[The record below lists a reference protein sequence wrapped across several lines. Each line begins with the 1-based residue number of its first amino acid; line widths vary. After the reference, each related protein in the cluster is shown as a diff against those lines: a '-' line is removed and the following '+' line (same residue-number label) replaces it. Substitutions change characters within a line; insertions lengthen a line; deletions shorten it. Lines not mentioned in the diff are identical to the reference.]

1 MADRIAS
8 LIAAGT
14 EMVGALGLAD
24 RLVGVSHECD
34 WPIGVA
40 DLPHLTSTAVDAHAE
55 GGVIHSAVRDVTA
68 ADQPLYHLD
77 VAGLA
82 AARPDLIVT
91 QSKCDVCA
99 VAYDDVLAAVR
110 DVDALGG
117 VQVVDLDPGSLDD
130 VLADIGRLGRAAG
143 LADDATSGVV
153 AGLRERIDAVTAA
166 TASLAEDDRPVTA
179 SIEWMDPVMIAG
191 NWDPGMVLAAGGRLA
206 VPAQG
211 TSQFVEWEA
220 VVEARPEVIVVACCG
235 YDLGKTLAEA
245 GDLTSR
251 PGWTDLPAVRDG
263 RVWAV
268 DGNAYF
274 NRPGPRLVDSLEIL
288 AHLLHPRLFPS
299 DPAPGCWTSLA

>member
-1 MADRIAS
+1 MAQRIAS

-14 EMVGALGLAD
+14 EMVGALGIGD

-34 WPIGVA
+34 WPEGVG
-40 DLPHLTSTAVDAHAE
+40 DLPHLTATAVDAASE
-55 GGVIHSAVRDVTA
+55 GGAIDSEVREITA
-68 ADQPLYHLD
+68 AGQPLYHLD
-77 VAGLA
+77 VEGLA

-110 DVDALGG
+110 DVDALNG
-117 VQVVDLDPGSLDD
+117 VTVVDLDPGSLDD
-130 VLADIGRLGRAAG
+130 VLADIGRLGAAAG

-153 AGLRERIDAVTAA
+153 TGLQERIDAVTAA
-166 TASLAEDDRPVTA
+166 TADLAESDRPVTA

-191 NWDPGMVLAAGGRLA
+191 NWDPDMIRAAGGR
-206 VPAQG
+206 PATATHG
-211 TSQFVEWEA
+211 TSQFVEWEE
-220 VVEARPEVIVVACCG
+220 VVEARPEVIMVACCG
-235 YDLGKTLAEA
+235 YGLGKTLAEA
-245 GDLTSR
+245 GDLTAR
-251 PGWTDLPAVRDG
+251 PGWADLPAVRSG

-268 DGNAYF
+268 DGNAFF

-288 AHLLHPRLFPS
+288 AHLLHPGLFPG